1 MGSVWRRA
9 QNIGKR
15 ATLSL
20 RRPRFSRPPRHGA
33 HAVTWP
39 WRRRGG
45 RAGRGAGRAAA
56 RPARKK
62 TSKQNGVEETARVRA
77 PRPARP
83 ASTGRRSPPRPF
95 LTCRQRARVGQAQQY
110 FAQHFGGQ
118 VQQVADAAAGGGGQR
133 DGLHAGGE
141 GGGCF
146 HVWEGGVEEGGG
158 RGVFFCFVCST
169 PAPSHFPSIRLPPVW
184 RLVPAP
190 TRWRA
195 SPPLCAHVRFPSSPQ
210 ARPHTRRDETTMTA
224 APPTPGSLPA
234 QILLSGAAVGVANTC
249 TIPLG
254 KGKGWRR

>member
-1 MGSVWRRA
+1 MGSVWCRA

-15 ATLSL
+15 ATLSP

-39 WRRRGG
+39 WWRRGG
-45 RAGRGAGRAAA
+45 RTGREAGRAAA
-56 RPARKK
+56 RPARKKK

-83 ASTGRRSPPRPF
+83 ASTGRRSPPRPS

-146 HVWEGGVEEGGG
+146 HVWGGGVEEGGG
-158 RGVFFCFVCST
+158 RGVFCFGST
-169 PAPSHFPSIRLPPVW
+169 LAPAPCTFFPSICLPVYPPCGGW
-184 RLVPAP
+184 SQPPRGGVPLPISPSARTSVSFLHSSQAP
-190 TRWRA
+190 HA
-195 SPPLCAHVRFPSSPQ
+195 
-210 ARPHTRRDETTMTA
+210 TRRDNDDSR
-224 APPTPGSLPA
+224 APHPGLPA
-234 QILLSGAAVGVANTC
+234 RPDSVE
-249 TIPLG
+249 
-254 KGKGWRR
+254 RRRGRRGQHVHDTAG